1 MLYLEVKRYAFGG
14 NYMNIEMLSR
24 LAVPKKYQHGAII
37 CMEGE
42 VGHTAYLLLQGK
54 AEVLLGSF
62 RNEPK
67 SVALLSPGVVFGE
80 MSLLEDKPRSAS
92 VVVSSREATVLELT
106 KSNFITILE
115 CDSEIAF
122 HMLQTLLGR
131 MNHLLKE
138 LQFKNNAFVRG
149 IRVDSRYVRISSLT
163 QEQFAEII
171 AKDSSYALTLLK
183 YLSHLLAEIDEK
195 AID

>member
-1 MLYLEVKRYAFGG
+1 
-14 NYMNIEMLSR
+14 MNIEMLSR
-24 LAVPKKYQHGAII
+24 LAVPKKFSEGAII

-62 RNEPK
+62 RAEQK

-92 VVVSSREATVLELT
+92 VVVTSKEATVLELT
-106 KSNFITILE
+106 KMNFLTILE

-122 HMLQTLLGR
+122 HLLQTLLER
-131 MNHLLKE
+131 MNNLLKE
-138 LQFKNNAFVRG
+138 LQYTNNTFVRS
-149 IRVDSRYVRISSLT
+149 IRGDSRYVQISSLT
-163 QEQFAEII
+163 QEQFSEII
-171 AKDSSYALTLLK
+171 KKDSSYALTLLK
-183 YLSHLLAEIDEK
+183 FLSHLLATVDEK